1 MCARY
6 YLTASKDHLQ
16 SILQVDLVG
25 DLLPRYN
32 IAPTQSSLIVFNE
45 GGHRTSA
52 AMRWGLIPSWAKD
65 ISVGQMMINARSET
79 VSEKASFRD
88 SVRKRRCVIPASG
101 FFEWRDGKAVKPTRT
116 RKLEAPSLFNEM
128 EADTKENDQE
138 LINIKQPYAY
148 ARKDSEPLMFAG
160 IWDRWMSDAG
170 KAIQSFTIL
179 TTEPNDHLREVHDRM
194 PCILELDE
202 ISGWLDDTDDGKP
215 RLDLLDP
222 FPSSKMCEWPV
233 STDLNLAR
241 NEWPELIEPIQL
253 PSF

>member
-32 IAPTQSSLIVFNE
+32 IAPTQSSLVVFKE
-45 GGHRTSA
+45 WGHRTSTN
-52 AMRWGLIPSWAKD
+52 MRWGLVPSWAKD
-65 ISVGQMMINARSET
+65 IAVGQKMINARSET
-79 VSEKASFRD
+79 VIDKASFRD

-101 FFEWRDGKAVKPTRT
+101 FFEWRDGKALKPTRT
-116 RKLEAPSLFNEM
+116 RKFEAPSLFE
-128 EADTKENDQE
+128 ELEIDAKEISPE
-138 LINIKQPYAY
+138 FITVKQPYAY
-148 ARKDSEPLMFAG
+148 ARVDGEPLVFAG
-160 IWDRWMSDAG
+160 IWDQWMSG
-170 KAIQSFTIL
+170 TGQAIQSFTIL

-194 PCILELDE
+194 PCILEFDE
-202 ISGWLDDTDDGKP
+202 ISDWIDETEDGKP

-222 FPSSKMCEWPV
+222 FPPSKMHEWPV

-241 NEWPELIEPIQL
+241 NEWPELIQPITL
-253 PSF
+253 PPL